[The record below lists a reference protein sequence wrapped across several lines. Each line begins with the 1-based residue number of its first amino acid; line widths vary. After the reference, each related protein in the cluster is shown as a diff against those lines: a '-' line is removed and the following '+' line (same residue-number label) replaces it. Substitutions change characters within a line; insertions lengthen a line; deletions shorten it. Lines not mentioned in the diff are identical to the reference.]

1 MDYKKI
7 NRVLLPLIALELIT
21 FYALLKVDLGHFP
34 LSGDVVEN
42 YQIQLWLSAARI
54 SCGVCLF
61 SLVTLAFLMA
71 RRGRAIG
78 D

>member
-7 NRVLLPLIALELIT
+7 NRVFLPLIALELIT
-21 FYALLKVDLGHFP
+21 FYALLKVDLEHFP

-54 SCGVCLF
+54 ASGVSLF
-61 SLVTLAFLMA
+61 SIATLAFFMA
-71 RRGRAIG
+71 RKGRAICE
-78 D
+78 